1 MSQSASKEHLKQ
13 RRRQLQQQRR
23 VRVVT
28 SAWRFVCISGILAGL
43 AWVIDRPDWTI
54 SQAEQIRIE
63 GNQYLSDKTIR
74 SMLAIPYPKL
84 IMELAP
90 EQLRSQLLERAAIPS
105 VKIDR
110 ELLPPRL
117 LVQVQDS
124 PPVARIVRSTQA
136 QIFIDERGLQLPI
149 SSYRPTVWRS
159 LPTLQLMLPA
169 QGSCP
174 NWTQIYQ
181 AVRTSPVAI
190 GAIDCRNP
198 QNLMLQTEVG
208 KVKLGRFGDRSRLNN
223 QMQQLDRLRDWQKHT
238 SSADVEL
245 LDLGNPDLPKLQL
258 NPIVPKAIK
267 PISD

>member
-1 MSQSASKEHLKQ
+1 MSQSASKEDLKQ

-28 SAWRFVCISGILAGL
+28 SAWRFVCMSGILAGL

-54 SQAEQIRIE
+54 SQPEQIRIE

-90 EQLRSQLLERAAIPS
+90 EQLRSQLLDRAAIAS

-110 ELLPPRL
+110 QLLPPRL
-117 LVQVQDS
+117 LVQVQDF
-124 PPVARIVRSTQA
+124 PPVARIVRSTPA

-149 SSYRPTVWRS
+149 SSYRSTVWRS
-159 LPTLQLMLPA
+159 LPTLQLILPA
-169 QGSCP
+169 QGNCP

-190 GAIDCRNP
+190 GEIDCRSP
-198 QNLMLQTEVG
+198 QNLMLQTEIG
-208 KVKLGRFGDRSRLNN
+208 KVKLGNFGSKSRLNH

-245 LDLGNPDLPKLQL
+245 LDLDNPELPKLQL
-258 NPIVPKAIK
+258 NPIAPKAIQ